1 MLPSRLYLVAQLSVF
16 YPAIVA
22 PSHEPSLYD
31 HISKA
36 LTRDRNSRNV
46 AAVNAN
52 VVV

>member
-1 MLPSRLYLVAQLSVF
+1 MFPSRLYLVAQLSVF
-16 YPAIVA
+16 YPTIVE
-22 PSHEPSLYD
+22 PSHETPLYD